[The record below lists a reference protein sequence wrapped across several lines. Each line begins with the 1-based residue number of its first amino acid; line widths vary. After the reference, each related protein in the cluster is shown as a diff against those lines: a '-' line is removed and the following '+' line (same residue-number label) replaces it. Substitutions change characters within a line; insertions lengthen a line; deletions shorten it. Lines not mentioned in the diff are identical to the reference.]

1 MMPHVEAY
9 IPQSRIEPVVM
20 QPSQSEWEFG
30 GSIFQ
35 FGSMEEMLS
44 AAQQPIG
51 EVGEVKLEPSLVIED
66 DFSRAQRII
75 SANLGAFTQLQSS
88 IMMRAQQ
95 LQIACHPH
103 NSSMTTMT
111 SPMSNL
117 GNSEFTSG
125 AFLGNLGGEK
135 QTHSTEQHGHC
146 GSCGADLKGGKCP
159 KCL

>member
-1 MMPHVEAY
+1 MMPYVEAFT
-9 IPQSRIEPVVM
+9 PQKRIEPIVP
-20 QPSQSEWEFG
+20 QATQSEWELG
-30 GSIFQ
+30 GAVFQ

-44 AAQQPIG
+44 AAQQPIV
-51 EVGEVKLEPSLVIED
+51 EVGEVKLEPSLNIED
-66 DFSRAQRII
+66 DFSRARRII
-75 SANLGAFTQLQSS
+75 NANLGVFTQLQSS

-117 GNSEFTSG
+117 GNGEFASG

-146 GSCGADLKGGKCP
+146 SSCGADLKGGKCP
-159 KCL
+159 KCS